1 MIKQQKTTLS
11 KIASLSENLE
21 KEKTNSIPVII
32 STLIYCQEIFSLHCL
47 HFPPKN
53 MKLTIGI
60 LQ

>member
-60 LQ
+60 L